1 MAASSYDDALKRVLV
16 HEGGYSNHPSD
27 PGGPTNWGITIH
39 DARAHW
45 KPDATA
51 ADVRAMPVAVA
62 KQIYRSKYWDALRG
76 DDLPAGVDYAVFDY
90 GVNSGIGRAAK
101 VLQRFV
107 GVDADG
113 EVGPATIAAAA
124 RADAAAL
131 IDRICDERLAFL
143 QGLRTWSVFG
153 KGWGRRVRDVRA
165 AARELAIATPASTAP
180 AQPSSARGSAV
191 GELLRAVLTWFS
203 KLPGGPAPIQASP
216 PAPVPAEPPWLA
228 AARKDIGFHET
239 GSNRG
244 IERLI
249 ASARC
254 GSEGEPWCAIFV
266 NAKLEDVG
274 MRGTRSAAARSF
286 ERDPNFVRLAG
297 PALGAIGTMWRGSP
311 SAGSGHV
318 FFYVGE
324 SERGVLGLAGNQ
336 SDGVRCAYQDRA
348 RIVGYWW
355 PKSAPLPRTGKIAV
369 AASGEPVGGSE
380 T

>member
-1 MAASSYDDALKRVLV
+1 M
-16 HEGGYSNHPSD
+16 
-27 PGGPTNWGITIH
+27 
-39 DARAHW
+39 
-45 KPDATA
+45 
-51 ADVRAMPVAVA
+51 
-62 KQIYRSKYWDALRG
+62 
-76 DDLPAGVDYAVFDY
+76 
-90 GVNSGIGRAAK
+90 
-101 VLQRFV
+101 
-107 GVDADG
+107 
-113 EVGPATIAAAA
+113 
-124 RADAAAL
+124 AAAL
-131 IDRICDERLAFL
+131 PA
-143 QGLRTWSVFG
+143 Q
-153 KGWGRRVRDVRA
+153 RRSRDVHHPGGRA
-165 AARELAIATPASTAP
+165 EAAPGAAR
-180 AQPSSARGSAV
+180 QR
-191 GELLRAVLTWFS
+191 
-203 KLPGGPAPIQASP
+203 
-216 PAPVPAEPPWLA
+216 A

-266 NAKLEDVG
+266 NAKLEDAG
-274 MRGTRSAAARSF
+274 LRGSRSAAARSF

-324 SERGVLGLAGNQ
+324 NERGVLGLAGNQ

-355 PKSAPLPRTGKIAV
+355 PKSAPLLRTGKIAV
-369 AASGEPVGGSE
+369 AASGAPVGGSE